1 MKDMKHIP
9 CILQIILVTCIALTA
24 CTNEI
29 PYNEQAREPQLIL
42 NAQLT
47 AGAKEN
53 YAYLHLS
60 EGNRI
65 GRVTQGSLTLYI
77 NGKATET
84 PEEISPEE
92 LCSDLKGTIDDE
104 QFEQLLRNIHFKKFR
119 ITSELHPGDHIRLE
133 AIAENGTYHA
143 SAETTVPQPIESLQV
158 DTALAYLREYAGD
171 VLYRQYKITL
181 KDLPGEKSY
190 YRLDISHELQQLVTY
205 WTYRYDAGGNL
216 VKEQRDTLL
225 TSVPMPK
232 IINREDIILTDGHP
246 HNYNDEENEL
256 FPTTRN
262 KYNLFTDNRFPDASA
277 TLKVY
282 TPTYHTEPPYFFNY
296 IDYHNSQ
303 TITVSIYSLTEE
315 QYRYQ
320 KALNTLDDE
329 NYEEVLME
337 PVSIPTNVTGG
348 LGFVGADSR
357 TQFVLHIP

>member
-1 MKDMKHIP
+1 MKRITY
-9 CILQIILVTCIALTA
+9 ILQTLLSACIALAA

-29 PYNEQAREPQLIL
+29 PYNEQARDPQLIL

-47 AGAKEN
+47 AGEKVN

-65 GRVTQGSLTLYI
+65 GRITQGSLTLYI
-77 NGKATET
+77 NGKAAET

-92 LCSDLKGTIDDE
+92 LYSDLKGTIDDE
-104 QFEQLLRNIHFKKFR
+104 QFELLIRNIHFKKFR

-143 SAETTVPQPIESLQV
+143 SAEITVPRPVESLQV

-181 KDLPGEKSY
+181 KDLPGEKNY

-225 TSVPMPK
+225 TSIPMTK

-262 KYNLFTDNRFPDASA
+262 KYNLFTDNRFSDASA

-282 TPTYHTEPPYFFNY
+282 TPTYHIEPPYFYDY

-357 TQFVLHIP
+357 TQFVLHLP